1 MPGINSVDVP
11 IQVFP
16 RISPHDTDTDV
27 SVKVLWIVS
36 ERKRVI
42 LSLNS
47 KELCRVLVMI
57 KGM

>member
-16 RISPHDTDTDV
+16 RISPHDTDTVV
-27 SVKVLWIVS
+27 SGKVLWIVS